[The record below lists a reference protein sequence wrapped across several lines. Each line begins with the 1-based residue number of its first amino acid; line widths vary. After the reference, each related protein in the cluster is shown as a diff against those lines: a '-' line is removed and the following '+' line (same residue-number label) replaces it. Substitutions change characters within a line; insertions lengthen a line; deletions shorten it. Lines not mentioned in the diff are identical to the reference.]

1 MFPPLFSQALT
12 DSSVLL
18 PLMACFPAVQHK
30 ALICPGRAV
39 TPRKNKG
46 FEACVRGV
54 SVSFWRTQLLSAE
67 LTRDQNTS
75 FLPALA
81 SSSPGLASCCHREHS
96 LLWLP
101 LLLLALTVCRE
112 EEKGDSTSV
121 EWRKAVVGKESMF
134 RLQDIDCW

>member
-1 MFPPLFSQALT
+1 MFSCSLT
-12 DSSVLL
+12 QGIDL
-18 PLMACFPAVQHK
+18 PWES
-30 ALICPGRAV
+30 RAHLAKIRAEV
-39 TPRKNKG
+39 
-46 FEACVRGV
+46 CVRGV
-54 SVSFWRTQLLSAE
+54 PMSFGKTQLLSAE
-67 LTRDQNTS
+67 LTKDQSTL
-75 FLPALA
+75 FLPALV
-81 SSSPGLASCCHREHS
+81 SYSPGLASCCHREHS